1 MRHYLQKLPISKMV
15 NWSRVAPNCHNKR
28 QEDNADC
35 GKILLMITHY
45 ERSDIIHI
53 MNMNR
58 LTLSDS
64 DTAELCFNGRVK
76 DINYQITILVVE
88 DLPQVYIKQNGEVVF
103 NTTVKSVD
111 DLKIFL
117 EERLYK
123 YLEV

>member
-1 MRHYLQKLPISKMV
+1 MMT
-15 NWSRVAPNCHNKR
+15 A
-28 QEDNADC
+28 
-35 GKILLMITHY
+35 Y

-53 MNMNR
+53 MKMNC

-64 DTAELCFNGRVK
+64 DTAHLSFNGQVK
-76 DINYQITILVVE
+76 GKDYQITILVVE
-88 DLPQVYIKQNGEVVF
+88 DQPRVSIKQDGEVIY
-103 NTTVKSVD
+103 NETVKSVD